1 MKGVEI
7 QQNINRDED
16 FKIESNDEKAI
27 SRSHLNTFPKNLIK
41 NELYT

>member
-16 FKIESNDEKAI
+16 FKIEKQRCKSNFQKA
-27 SRSHLNTFPKNLIK
+27 TLIFF
-41 NELYT
+41 N